1 MYKYLSL
8 TRKNALF
15 CLAINEPS
23 PIFALTIIAISS
35 STNVRS
41 KICCA
46 CHTQYLKLEI
56 MVIVSYLKYVNLP
69 CSFIFISNSFALV
82 FKISA
87 EA

>member
-1 MYKYLSL
+1 MYEYLLL
-8 TRKNALF
+8 TRKNGLF

-23 PIFALTIIAISS
+23 PIFALTIIAIFS

-41 KICCA
+41 SVLFKVCA
-46 CHTQYLKLEI
+46 
-56 MVIVSYLKYVNLP
+56 

>member
-1 MYKYLSL
+1 MYKYLLL
-8 TRKNALF
+8 TRKNVLF

-23 PIFALTIIAISS
+23 PIFALKNIAIFN

-41 KICCA
+41 KTCCA
-46 CHTQYLKLEI
+46 CNTHYLKLEI
-56 MVIVSYLKYVNLP
+56 MVIISYLKYVNLP